1 MYPRGPKPLRKPYAK
16 MRRILLLSAILV
28 AGMSAC
34 KKDIKQAS
42 EVNTDTLFSDM
53 PSSVTGVDFV
63 NQLHFDQSFNIYTYR
78 NFYNGGGVALGDVN
92 NDGLIDVY
100 FTANMESDRLYLN
113 KGNWQFEDV
122 TEKAGVS
129 GKKAWSTGVS
139 MADING
145 DGWLDIYVCNSGD
158 VKGDNRENELYIN
171 QTDGTFKEMAKAYGV
186 ADPGYSTH
194 AAFFDYDKDGDL
206 DLYLLNNSFQAIGSF
221 NLRKQ
226 VRNTRDPLG
235 GHKFFRN
242 DGEKFVDISAEAG
255 IYGSIIGF
263 GLGVTVGDVN
273 QDGWQ
278 DIYVSNDFFE
288 RDYLYLN
295 NQKGGFT
302 EVLEQSMRSIS
313 AASMGADMADINN
326 DALPDIFVT
335 DMLPGT
341 DRRLKTKTTFD
352 NWDRYRYNLENGYWH
367 QFTRNMLQINNGD
380 GTFSDVGRLAGVEA
394 TDWSWGALFMDM
406 DNDGLKDI
414 FVANGIYQDL
424 TDQDYVSFIA
434 DEQTKMSIISRRGVD
449 FKTLVDSI
457 PVEPIP
463 SYAFHNRGNLQF
475 KNQAQEWGLG
485 KPSHS
490 NGSAYGDLDNDGDL
504 DLVVNKVNMT
514 ASLYRN
520 NGEKK
525 HPDHHYLKFELIGA
539 DKNTFALG
547 TRITLRYG
555 GQLQYLE
562 QMPMRGFESTM
573 DPRPNFGLGKTK
585 TVDTVL
591 VDWPNGKRTLLTQV
605 KADQTLNLK
614 QSEANLV
621 TPPKV
626 KPGPGLF
633 KELNVINGVNY
644 RHVENNFIDFD
655 RDRLLYLMLST
666 EGPKIAKGDVNG
678 DGREDFYVGGAKDQA
693 GKLFVQKP
701 DGSFASTNEALLAAD
716 AGCEDQEALFFDAD
730 RDGDQDL
737 YVCSGGNEFSG
748 NSTAL
753 INRLYLNQGKG
764 TFSKSPQIL
773 PTFRFEPTSCVD
785 AADYDQDGDLDLFVG
800 VRVAPLIYGVPVSG
814 YILNNDGKGNF
825 RDVSPQ
831 AAPMLE
837 KMGMIKDATWTD
849 FDGDKDPDLVVVGEW
864 MGIKTLRN
872 DRGAFVDI
880 SENAGLSNTTG
891 WWNCIESGDFDGDG
905 DQDYVLGN
913 HGLNSRFRGDASHP
927 VVMHVNDFDQNGTVE
942 QVLSVFSGQG
952 TYPLV
957 LRHDLVGQIPQLK
970 KRYLKYRD
978 FAEQRVEDIFTP
990 AQLQNALKYEAKE
1003 MRSCILIN
1011 EGKGKFSLKPL
1022 PVEAQVSP
1030 AYGLLVKDFDGD
1042 GNLDILMGGNLYGV
1056 KPEIGRFDS
1065 SYGLYLRGNGKAVFT
1080 PVPARD
1086 SGLRLE
1092 GEVRDFQVI
1101 KIRGKEVLLVA
1112 RNNEPLQVFEWK

>member
-1 MYPRGPKPLRKPYAK
+1 MKQ
-16 MRRILLLSAILV
+16 MILLGCILFLGV
-28 AGMSAC
+28 SAC
-34 KKDIKQAS
+34 KKELQQAS
-42 EVNTDTLFSDM
+42 EVKTDTLFSEM
-53 PSSVTGVDFV
+53 PGTVTGIDFV
-63 NQLHFDQSFNIYTYR
+63 NQLHFDNDFNIYTYR
-78 NFYNGGGVALGDVN
+78 NFYNGGGVALGDIN
-92 NDGLIDVY
+92 NDGLIDIY
-100 FTANMESDRLYLN
+100 FTANMEEDRLYLN
-113 KGNWQFEDV
+113 KGNWQFEDI
-122 TEKAGVS
+122 TQKAGVS
-129 GKKAWSTGVS
+129 GRKAWSTGVS
-139 MADING
+139 MADVNG

-158 VKGDNRENELYIN
+158 VKGDNRENELFIN
-171 QTDGTFKEMAKAYGV
+171 QKDGTFKEMAKTYGV

-242 DGEKFVDISAEAG
+242 DEEKFVDISEQAG

-288 RDYLYLN
+288 RDYLYIN
-295 NQKGGFT
+295 NQKGGFS

-326 DALPDIFVT
+326 DAFPDIFVT

-352 NWDRYRYNLENGYWH
+352 NWDHYRSNLENGYWH
-367 QFTRNMLQINNGD
+367 QFTRNMLQLNNGD
-380 GTFSDVGRLAGVEA
+380 GTFSDIGRLAGVEA

-434 DEQTKMSIISRRGVD
+434 DEQTKRSIISRRGVN
-449 FKTLVDSI
+449 FKALVDSI

-463 SYAFHNRGNLQF
+463 SYAFQNKGDLKFEN
-475 KNQAQEWGLG
+475 KAEAWGLA

-504 DLVVNKVNMT
+504 DLVTNNVNMN
-514 ASLYRN
+514 AFIYRN
-520 NGEKK
+520 NAEKI
-525 HPDHHYLKFELIGA
+525 HPDRHYIKFELSGEG
-539 DKNTFALG
+539 KNTYALG
-547 TRITLRYG
+547 TRITIKYAG
-555 GQLQYLE
+555 KLQFLE

-573 DPRPNFGLGKTK
+573 DPRPNFGLGKTN
-585 TVDTVL
+585 TIDTIL

-605 KADQTLNLK
+605 KADQTLKLK
-614 QSEANLV
+614 QAEAPLN
-621 TPPKV
+621 TPA
-626 KPGPGLF
+626 KPVPGSKLF
-633 KELNVINGVNY
+633 REINVLNGLNY
-644 RHVENNFIDFD
+644 RHIENNFIDFD

-666 EGPKIAKGDVNG
+666 EGPKIAKGDANG

-701 DGSFASTNEALLAAD
+701 DGSFASTNEDLFKAD
-716 AGCEDQEALFFDAD
+716 AACEDQEALFFDAD

-737 YVCSGGNEFSG
+737 YVCSGGNEFSSS
-748 NSTAL
+748 STAL
-753 INRLYLNQGKG
+753 IDRLYINNGSG
-764 TFSKSPQIL
+764 SFSKSPQIL

-785 AADYDQDGDLDLFVG
+785 AADYDGDGDLDLFVG
-800 VRVAPLIYGVPVSG
+800 ARLAPMVYGVPMNG

-825 RDVSPQ
+825 RDVNVQ
-831 AAPMLE
+831 VAPMLE
-837 KMGMIKDATWTD
+837 KMGMIKDAHWSD
-849 FDGDKDPDLVVVGEW
+849 FDGDKDPDLIIVGEW
-864 MGIKTLRN
+864 MPIKILRN
-872 DRGAFVDI
+872 DRGSFTDI
-880 SENAGLSNTTG
+880 TANTGLSSTEG
-891 WWNCIESGDFDGDG
+891 WWNCIESADLDGDG
-905 DQDYVLGN
+905 DLDYVVGN
-913 HGLNSRFRGDASHP
+913 HGLNSRFRGDAKHP
-927 VVMHVNDFDQNGTVE
+927 LVLQVNDFDQNGTVE
-942 QVLSVFSGQG
+942 QILSVFTGKDS
-952 TYPLV
+952 YPLL

-970 KRYLKYRD
+970 KRYLKYKD
-978 FAEQRVEDIFTP
+978 FAEQKVEDIFSP
-990 AQLQNALKYEAKE
+990 MQLQNTIKYEAKE
-1003 MRSCILIN
+1003 MRTCVLIN

-1022 PVEAQVSP
+1022 PVEAQLSP
-1030 AYGLLVKDFDGD
+1030 NFGILIRDFDGD
-1042 GNLDILMGGNLYGV
+1042 QKPDVILGGNLYGV

-1065 SYGLYLRGNGKAVFT
+1065 SYGLFLKGDGKGGFQSIPT
-1080 PVPARD
+1080 RQ
-1086 SGLRLE
+1086 SGFRLE

-1101 KIRGKEVLLVA
+1101 KIKGKEVLLVA
-1112 RNNEPLQVFEWK
+1112 RNNEPLQLFEWNP

>member
-1 MYPRGPKPLRKPYAK
+1 MKQN
-16 MRRILLLSAILV
+16 ILLGCILLV
-28 AGMSAC
+28 GMSAC
-34 KKDIKQAS
+34 KKELQQAS
-42 EVNTDTLFSDM
+42 EVKTDTLFSEM
-53 PSSVTGVDFV
+53 PGTVTGIDFV
-63 NQLHFDQSFNIYTYR
+63 NQLHFDNDFNIYTYR
-78 NFYNGGGVALGDVN
+78 NFYNGGGVALGDIN
-92 NDGLIDVY
+92 NDGLIDIY
-100 FTANMESDRLYLN
+100 FTANMEEDRLYLN

-122 TEKAGVS
+122 TQKAGVN
-129 GKKAWSTGVS
+129 GRKAWSTGVS
-139 MADING
+139 MADVNG

-158 VKGDNRENELYIN
+158 VKGDNRENELFIN
-171 QTDGTFKEMAKAYGV
+171 QKDGTFKEMAKTYGV

-242 DGEKFVDISAEAG
+242 DGEKFVDISEQAG

-288 RDYLYLN
+288 RDYLYIN
-295 NQKGGFT
+295 NQNGGFS

-352 NWDRYRYNLENGYWH
+352 NWDHYRSNVENGYWH

-434 DEQTKMSIISRRGVD
+434 DEQTKLSIISRRGVN
-449 FKTLVDSI
+449 FKALVDSI

-463 SYAFHNRGNLQF
+463 SYAFQNKGGLKF
-475 KNQAQEWGLG
+475 ENQAEAWGLG

-504 DLVVNKVNMT
+504 DLVTNNVNMP
-514 ASLYRN
+514 AFIYRN
-520 NGEKK
+520 NTEKI
-525 HPDHHYLKFELIGA
+525 HQDHHYLKFELSGEG
-539 DKNTFALG
+539 KNTYALG
-547 TRITLRYG
+547 TKITLKYAD
-555 GQLQYLE
+555 QLQYLE

-591 VDWPNGKRTLLTQV
+591 VDWPNGKRTLLTRV
-605 KADQTLNLK
+605 KADQTLKLK
-614 QSEANLV
+614 QTEATLQ
-621 TPPKV
+621 TPAKPT
-626 KPGPGLF
+626 PGPKLF
-633 KELNVINGVNY
+633 RELNVLNGVNY
-644 RHVENNFIDFD
+644 RHIENDFIDFD

-666 EGPKIAKGDVNG
+666 EGPKIAKGDANG
-678 DGREDFYVGGAKDQA
+678 DGQEDFYVGGAKDQA

-701 DGSFASTNEALLAAD
+701 DGSFISTNETLFQVD
-716 AGCEDQEALFFDAD
+716 AICEDQEALFFDAD

-737 YVCSGGNEFSG
+737 YVCSGGNEFSSS
-748 NSTAL
+748 STAL
-753 INRLYLNQGKG
+753 IDRLYLNNGSG
-764 TFSKSPQIL
+764 TFSKSPQVL
-773 PTFRFEPTSCVD
+773 PTFRFEPSSCVD
-785 AADYDQDGDLDLFVG
+785 AADYDRDGDLDLFVG
-800 VRVAPLIYGVPVSG
+800 SRLAPMVYGVPMNG

-825 RDVSPQ
+825 SDATPQ
-831 AAPMLE
+831 VASFLQ
-837 KMGMIKDATWTD
+837 KIGMIKDVQWTD
-849 FDGDKDPDLVVVGEW
+849 FDGDGDPDLIIVGEW
-864 MGIKTLRN
+864 MPIKLLRN
-872 DRGAFVDI
+872 DRGTFTDI
-880 SENAGLSNTTG
+880 SEQAGLANTQG
-891 WWNCIESGDFDGDG
+891 WWNCIESADLDGDG
-905 DQDYVLGN
+905 DLDYVLGN
-913 HGLNSRFRGDASHP
+913 HGLNSRFRGNAEHP
-927 VVMHVNDFDQNGTVE
+927 VVMQVNDFDQNGTVE
-942 QVLSVFSGQG
+942 QIMSVFSGKG
-952 TYPLV
+952 TYPML

-970 KRYLKYRD
+970 KRYLKYKD
-978 FAEQRVEDIFTP
+978 FAEQTVENIFTP
-990 AQLQNALKYEAKE
+990 MQLQNTLKYEAKE
-1003 MRSCILIN
+1003 MRTCVLMN
-1011 EGKGKFSLKPL
+1011 EGKGRFSLKPL
-1022 PVEAQVSP
+1022 PVEAQLSP
-1030 AYGLLVKDFDGD
+1030 NFGITIKDFDGD
-1042 GNLDILMGGNLYGV
+1042 KKLDIILGGNFYGV

-1065 SYGLYLRGNGKAVFT
+1065 SYGLFLKGDGKGSFSSI
-1080 PVPARD
+1080 PARQ
-1086 SGLRLE
+1086 SGFRLE
-1092 GEVRDFQVI
+1092 GEVRDFQAI
-1101 KIRGKEVLLVA
+1101 KIKGKEVLLVA
-1112 RNNEPLQVFEWK
+1112 RNNEPLQLFEWNP